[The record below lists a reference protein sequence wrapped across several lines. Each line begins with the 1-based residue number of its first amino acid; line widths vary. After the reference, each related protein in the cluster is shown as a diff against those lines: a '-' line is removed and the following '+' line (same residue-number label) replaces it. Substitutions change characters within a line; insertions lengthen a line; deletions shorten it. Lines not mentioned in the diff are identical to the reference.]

1 MKYIKIAIVLPY
13 IVLSACLSEAYC
25 ADKSDQKT
33 HIEIPTKTIVSQ
45 PKTVFKLKTQ
55 IKKISKLEEIHKI
68 EEIHKLEE
76 IHKIDDAAQS
86 IQSLEIIDYIN
97 KALIYS
103 PDIKER
109 IASREEN
116 YNLLKQSHMSTLPVI
131 TASAGVGSQYRNPA
145 TSTVSSRYGTERLS
159 VNLHQNIFGEGNI
172 TDIKMNKSIMRSSDE
187 ELDQIKNLISLFI
200 IEAYLN
206 VIRYKITLEIQEESV
221 AAHEI
226 VARQTK
232 SRLDA
237 GLSRLSDWSLAQG
250 RLASEKAGLSST
262 KSRLQSS
269 YAILF
274 RHTGLNTK
282 GNLTDIRVYFSDII
296 PSNFE
301 EAWKIAIEKNSNLKA
316 KFHEIATAKHAKTKD
331 LLNLYPSLSI
341 DASATKNYDSDGIQ
355 GIDEDLSAMLN
366 MKYTFNFG
374 SRIYKHKSAASRVKL
389 KKYEYE
395 KLQSDVYQNLSILYS
410 DYENLSTEI
419 LFMEASRDYLNKV
432 VVNHEREFLAG
443 FRGLFDLLNTKSEYF
458 DSRIQ
463 CINAMYDKK
472 IIAFN
477 ILANTGLLLNYFE
490 DINAKSFN

>member
-13 IVLSACLSEAYC
+13 IILSACLSEAYC
-25 ADKSDQKT
+25 ADVYDQKT
-33 HIEIPTKTIVSQ
+33 YIEIPTKTIVSQ

-55 IKKISKLEEIHKI
+55 IKKISKLKL
-68 EEIHKLEE
+68 IHKL
-76 IHKIDDAAQS
+76 DDVSQS
-86 IQSLEIIDYIN
+86 GQSLEMIDYIN

-109 IASREEN
+109 ISNREES
-116 YNLLKQSHMSTLPVI
+116 YNLLKQSLMNTLPVI
-131 TASAGVGSQYRNPA
+131 TASAGIGSQYSNPA
-145 TSTVSSRYGTERLS
+145 TSTVSSRYGTEKLS
-159 VNLHQNIFGEGNI
+159 VNLHQNIFGEGKI
-172 TDIKMNKSIMRSSDE
+172 TDVKMNKSIIRSSDE
-187 ELDQIKNLISLFI
+187 ELDQIKNLISLFT

-206 VIRYKITLEIQEESV
+206 VIRYKITLEIQEESI
-221 AAHEI
+221 AAHEL
-226 VARQTK
+226 VAIQTK

-237 GLSRLSDWSLAQG
+237 GISRLSDWSLAKG
-250 RLASEKAGLSST
+250 RLASEKASLSST
-262 KSRLQSS
+262 KSRLQRS

-274 RHTGLNTK
+274 RHTGLNIK
-282 GNLTDIRVYFSDII
+282 GDLTDIRVSFSNII
-296 PSNFE
+296 PRNFD

-355 GIDEDLSAMLN
+355 GVDEDLSAMLN

-374 SRIYKHKSAASRVKL
+374 SRIYKHRSAASRVKL
-389 KKYEYE
+389 KKYEYK
-395 KLQSDVYQNLSILYS
+395 KLQSDVYQNLSSLYS

-419 LFMEASRDYLNKV
+419 LFMEASRDHLNKV
-432 VVNHEREFLAG
+432 VINHEREFLAG

-463 CINAMYDKK
+463 YINAMYDKK